1 MSFLKKKKFTDGNYN
16 YIFEGNENILEY
28 TLLEKLGRGSYG
40 TVYKAV
46 NKNNDVLYALKIF
59 KNQQKYKNSTQSE
72 INILKKLNQNEKITR
87 QRNKRELIS
96 KMFHSFDY
104 EYHTISVLKL
114 YSSNLYEEYKK
125 QKKFED
131 IAQYT
136 IFCDLVLGLEFLKNN
151 KIIHCD
157 LKPENILFY
166 DDTSFHVVISDFG
179 LSISEEMASKEYN
192 IQSLWYRAPE
202 VILRKNFDYNI
213 DIWSLGCIIFEIAF
227 GRELFTGTEE
237 KKVVAKIISI
247 IGEPS
252 NEYKSSNN
260 YSRNFFDLNYN
271 LIFKLENYDLTKMAE
286 KAKCLAPK
294 ENEAKNITVTQELIK
309 MCLKW
314 ETNERG
320 SLSEMKKL
328 LGIQDM

>member
-1 MSFLKKKKFTDGNYN
+1 MSFFKKKYTDKNYN
-16 YIFEGNENILEY
+16 YVFEGNENILEY

-59 KNQQKYKNSTQSE
+59 KNHKKYKNSTRSE
-72 INILKKLNQNEKITR
+72 INILEKLNRNEKFTR
-87 QRNKRELIS
+87 KRKKRELIS
-96 KMFHSFDY
+96 KMLHNFDY
-104 EYHTISVLKL
+104 QSHTISVLKL
-114 YSSNLYEEYKK
+114 YSLNLYEEYKK

-136 IFCDLVLGLEFLKNN
+136 IICDLVLGLEFLRNN

-202 VILRKNFDYNI
+202 VILRKDFDYNI
-213 DIWSLGCIIFEIAF
+213 DIWSLGCIIYEIVF
-227 GRELFTGTEE
+227 GRELFSGIEE
-237 KKVVAKIISI
+237 KKVLAKIISI
-247 IGEPS
+247 IGDPS
-252 NEYKSSNN
+252 NDYKSSND
-260 YSRNFFDLNYN
+260 YARSFFDLNYN
-271 LIFKLENYDLTKMAE
+271 LIFKLVENDLTKMSE
-286 KAKCLAPK
+286 RAKFLVPK
-294 ENEAKNITVTQELIK
+294 ENEPKNITVTQELIK

-314 ETNERG
+314 EHKERG